1 MKLFD
6 RTRGHLNQAVAGLA
20 TLQGLNVIAVERKTR
35 QVGKLRR
42 IAEHTE
48 RQIVGKL
55 AKAVEIAGK
64 LKIALRSSMDV
75 DRAEQEDLG
84 RRAGPQ
90 GFGDR
95 LSASNGGDLILTQ
108 ADVLLKEN
116 LQAMIRLSIAGPV
129 RPCNPN
135 QQQSRRHK
143 PSDHRNYTPS
153 VFRYGCQGS

>member
-64 LKIALRSSMDV
+64 LKIALRSTMDV
-75 DRAEQEDLG
+75 DPAEQQDLVPRPPPHPPG
-84 RRAGPQ
+84 TP
-90 GFGDR
+90 
-95 LSASNGGDLILTQ
+95 LS
-108 ADVLLKEN
+108 
-116 LQAMIRLSIAGPV
+116 
-129 RPCNPN
+129 
-135 QQQSRRHK
+135 
-143 PSDHRNYTPS
+143 PSHA
-153 VFRYGCQGS
+153 

>member
-1 MKLFD
+1 MAYATWSPGFP
-6 RTRGHLNQAVAGLA
+6 RMGTACTTRSVAFNPNFTLAPLNMSSSIAGLA

-95 LSASNGGDLILTQ
+95 LSASNGGDLILTHPE
-108 ADVLLKEN
+108 VLLKG
-116 LQAMIRLSIAGPV
+116 SP
-129 RPCNPN
+129 
-135 QQQSRRHK
+135 
-143 PSDHRNYTPS
+143 
-153 VFRYGCQGS
+153 QGTS